1 MNHEA
6 EKYLESQPVGAGPL
20 SGPSS
25 SPPPTATQELRDELK
40 HAMEEIESRL
50 RFAWRKAWI
59 LLDRWEPRLLEYIK
73 ELLER
78 FNDFLEQEIQRH
90 SWADRL
96 KNLLEGIVADR
107 SFSELAEKLL
117 GALSQADASDSAAV
131 ARWFTDNA
139 LDICYLA
146 ALAHFRS
153 SVDPM
158 LAKNLDQLFSAVG
171 LRCERKPLPSFPRKE
186 QGHEIWD
193 FQPTQSKS
201 VQVASVQVILRPTRP
216 AAGQSVLAEAY
227 VHRVSGPQTSV
238 GLLRNLQKFLDEELD
253 SALHDELARES
264 KGGGPKELVREFFAL
279 CRPNVLLPG
288 EYKRRAFELL
298 NVIWGKLGGYA
309 RQAPTAPAATIKSSG
324 VGETQPR
331 NDDELLIGKQS
342 ETFGAGSSEITLD
355 ASSEAESSPP
365 SPLGAISEEKTVGAL
380 WQLLGLWQ
388 QFCDELLGLAIQP
401 KVDPAQRRLN
411 FSASEFL
418 REIFGSDLRINYE
431 YVKVTPGHNGLPQV
445 TVSSIEF
452 TLEGAMSAQKP
463 AEPGQ
468 LLELDSFWCAQ
479 FRNPCK
485 WKLAV
490 EAGSLAVEPG
500 SSFAQVANL
509 PPVDKL
515 SPPEPPSSLEDWRK
529 LLGTWRKLAAWA
541 LLESTSSEGGHG
553 SSSGPIAK
561 RFERLG
567 NEISQQLTSP
577 EMGSWVQNLL
587 KIAAGFIQR
596 PEEVRK
602 AASAW
607 GRAFEKVTGVQ
618 WFPPIDWDSGAVK
631 IDDWK
636 GAIQAGSITFD
647 YNPQHPCG
655 TVVDVKNFGTDW
667 KKSKVK
673 VSLGQQGQN
682 EYLDAAYRIWLNG
695 KTISEQEQ
703 RTVSNLWYKLL
714 ADEFLA
720 AWSGKGKLPLAKVQ
734 GYLDGLLEKVTT
746 LLAASQSG
754 WSQNLIALLD
764 AIKAWAGRYGFR
776 IIPEN
781 LGPGLTWQS
790 LKDDEYQYCEFH
802 FADALP
808 ADKVVVEVRKIG
820 WQHPDSSRAA
830 EIVVK
835 SSPPPG
841 FREIAFALGE
851 ASELPEE
858 QRRKLIAHLRDWP
871 RKWVSA
877 SKQGGEQAR
886 KDLVK
891 SFYSDLAVCFRSSLE
906 PAKIGALWQRLRPGF
921 EKLLTVCD
929 LQLWGPRTYDE
940 ARDERFCFRVG
951 QVPSGA
957 KNFRVLMP
965 GLKDGNQTVV
975 SATIELY
982 RG

>member
-1 MNHEA
+1 
-6 EKYLESQPVGAGPL
+6 
-20 SGPSS
+20 
-25 SPPPTATQELRDELK
+25 
-40 HAMEEIESRL
+40 MEEIESRL

-107 SFSELAEKLL
+107 SFSGLAERLL

-201 VQVASVQVILRPTRP
+201 VQVASVQVSLRPTRP
-216 AAGQSVLAEAY
+216 AAGQSFLAEAY
-227 VHRVSGPQTSV
+227 VHRVSGRQTSV

-309 RQAPTAPAATIKSSG
+309 RQAPTAPAATIKSSE
-324 VGETQPR
+324 VGETQPT

-342 ETFGAGSSEITLD
+342 ETFGAGSSEVTLD

-418 REIFGSDLRINYE
+418 REIFGSDLRINYD
-431 YVKVTPGHNGLPQV
+431 YVKVTPGDNGLPQV

-452 TLEGAMSAQKP
+452 TLEEGMSGQKP
-463 AEPGQ
+463 AIPGD

-509 PPVDKL
+509 PPVNKV
-515 SPPEPPSSLEDWRK
+515 PSSGLAPDLEKW
-529 LLGTWRKLAAWA
+529 TKLAALA
-541 LLESTSSEGGHG
+541 LLESTGSDGGQG
-553 SSSGPIAK
+553 SAAQPMAEEFK
-561 RFERLG
+561 NLG
-567 NEISQQLTSP
+567 DEIRQRLTSQ
-577 EMGSWVQNLL
+577 EMGSWVQDLL
-587 KIAAGFIQR
+587 KIAAGFIQQ

-607 GRAFEKVTGVQ
+607 GRALEKAMKRQ
-618 WFPPIDWDSGAVK
+618 WLPPIDWDSGEVK
-631 IDDWK
+631 IDDWA
-636 GAIQAGSITFD
+636 GAIQAGSITFT
-647 YNPQHPCG
+647 YNPKYPIG
-655 TVVDVKNFGTDW
+655 TVVDVDNFATDW
-667 KKSKVK
+667 KGSKFK
-673 VSLGQQGQN
+673 VSLGQWGQN
-682 EYLDAAYRIWLNG
+682 KSLDAAYLIA
-695 KTISEQEQ
+695 
-703 RTVSNLWYKLL
+703 RTVKRIGKEEPGTLSNLEALSNLPNQVL
-714 ADEFLA
+714 AAEFLA
-720 AWSGKGKLPLAKVQ
+720 ARSGTGGLSLEKAVE
-734 GYLDGLLEKVTT
+734 YLDGLLGDVTR
-746 LLAASQSG
+746 LVGRSQGG
-754 WSQNLIALLD
+754 WSQNLIALLE
-764 AIKAWAGRYGFR
+764 AIKTWAGTHGFR

-841 FREIAFALGE
+841 FREIAFALGA

-891 SFYSDLAVCFRSSLE
+891 SFYSVLADNFRSSLE

-929 LQLWGPRTYDE
+929 LQLWEPRTYDE
-940 ARDERFCFRVG
+940 ARDERFCYRVG
-951 QVPSGA
+951 QVASGA

-965 GLKDGNQTVV
+965 GLKDGDQTVV